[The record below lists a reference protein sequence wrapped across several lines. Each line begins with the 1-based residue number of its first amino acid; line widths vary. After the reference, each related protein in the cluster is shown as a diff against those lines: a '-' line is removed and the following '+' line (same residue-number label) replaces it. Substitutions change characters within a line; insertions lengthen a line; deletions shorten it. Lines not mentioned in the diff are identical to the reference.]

1 MSRVFRIGRVDLVAP
16 RYREMLDACA
26 LAVEFYK
33 QHPVP
38 ETATVAQLVD
48 YNIETLRLWLP
59 ILRSAWDELPESDA
73 QAELWLTDQGYAL
86 HDMITLG
93 SGVLNEYRRRLG
105 FVVQEKVK
113 AEADFTPPSTGA

>member
-1 MSRVFRIGRVDLVAP
+1 MSRTFRIEGVDLMAP
-16 RYREMLDACA
+16 RYRDMLDACA
-26 LAVEFYK
+26 LAVDFYK

-38 ETATVAQLVD
+38 EAATVAQLVD
-48 YNIETLRLWLP
+48 YNIETLQLWLP
-59 ILRSAWDELPESDA
+59 ILRSAWNELPESDT

-86 HDMITLG
+86 HDMILLG

-113 AEADFTPPSTGA
+113 TEADFTPPSMGT